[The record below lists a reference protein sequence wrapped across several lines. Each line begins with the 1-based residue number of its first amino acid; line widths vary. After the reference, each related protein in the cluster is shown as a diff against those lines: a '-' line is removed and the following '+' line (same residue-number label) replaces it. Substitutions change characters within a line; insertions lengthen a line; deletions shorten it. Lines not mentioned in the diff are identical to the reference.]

1 MCPRVE
7 LWERDAASPVE
18 LYVGDWH
25 CVPQSGDTIE
35 VRSPRGLVERWLV
48 MGVKHIC
55 DVDDMGDY
63 VRIEVRPA

>member
-7 LWERDAASPVE
+7 LWERDAASPVL
-18 LYVGDWH
+18 LYVGDWP
-25 CVPQSGDTIE
+25 CVPQPGDTVE

-48 MGVKHIC
+48 MGVRHIS
-55 DVDDMGDY
+55 DVDGMDGH